1 MYDILNFSDKIKE
14 IDRAAIKRAAPYFE
28 RAENIAQANSARV
41 MNAFWSEKA
50 ALSHLSGSTGYGY
63 GDTGRDTL
71 DRIYAKA
78 LECEDAV
85 VRPQIISGTHALT
98 IALFGLLRPGDTLLS
113 ITGSPYDT
121 LYDVIGIN
129 ESSGSLKEYGIN
141 YRELPLKD
149 GGIDFDSIQSA
160 IDSSVK
166 VVFIQKSKGYGDRL
180 TLTGEQIGKAAELVK
195 KVRKDI
201 IVLVDNCYGEFCE
214 QHEPTYYGADVI
226 VGSLIKNPGG
236 GLARTGGY
244 IAGKKELVEKCSYR
258 LTTPGIGKESAAT
271 RYYLSEFYQGLFM
284 APHTVLQAVKT
295 AIYAAQVYKDLGY
308 RVNPEPE
315 HFRNDIIQTIYLE
328 NANRLIKFC
337 AGIQSG
343 SPIDSFVTPEPWD
356 MPGYDNKVIMAAG
369 TFVEGASIELSADA
383 PLKPPYIVYLQ
394 GGLTFESGRIGILKS
409 VERLLEN

>member
-1 MYDILNFSDKIKE
+1 MYSILNFSQKIKE
-14 IDRAAIKRAAPYFE
+14 LDSLALKRVQPYFE
-28 RAENIAQANSARV
+28 RAEQVCQANTARV
-41 MNAFWSEKA
+41 MQAFWSERA
-50 ALSHLSGSTGYGY
+50 ALTHLSGSTGYGY

-71 DRIYAKA
+71 DRIFAKA

-98 IALFGLLRPGDTLLS
+98 IALFGLLRTGDTLLS
-113 ITGSPYDT
+113 ITGKPYDT

-149 GGIDFDSIQSA
+149 GAIDMESIESA
-160 IDSSVK
+160 IDSDVK

-180 TLTGEQIGKAAELVK
+180 TLTSEQIGDAVKLVK
-195 KVRKDI
+195 KINKDI
-201 IVLVDNCYGEFCE
+201 VVLVDNCYGEFC
-214 QHEPTYYGADVI
+214 QLHEPSYYGADVI

-236 GLARTGGY
+236 GLAKTGGY
-244 IAGKKELVEKCSYR
+244 IAGKKELVEKCAYR

-271 RYYLSEFYQGLFM
+271 HYYLSDFYQGLFL
-284 APHTVLQAVKT
+284 APHTVLQAIKT
-295 AIYAAQVYKDLGY
+295 AIYAAQIFKDLGY

-315 HFRNDIIQTIYLE
+315 HARYDIIQTIYLE
-328 NANRLIKFC
+328 NDKRLIKFC
-337 AGIQSG
+337 KGIQSG
-343 SPIDSFVTPEPWD
+343 SPIDSFVSPEPWD

-383 PLKPPYIVYLQ
+383 PIKEPYIVYLQ

-409 VERLLEN
+409 VEQLL